1 MNEALSKAVNES
13 LGFSK
18 PKEEETKAVTEEAV
32 SQEQAPQTE
41 QTPETKEAQQESVQT
56 DESSLNSKPNS
67 STETGYDW
75 KAEAEKNGYVP
86 KDSYV
91 PEDPFI
97 AKMIEFRKN
106 NVNIEDPKFWATVQ
120 KDYTAYDLNDAEQAL
135 NIVKEGLRLSEPD
148 ITDKEIN
155 AELSEFKVLGERPPL
170 REDFED
176 SEDPERAYNKAMKSY
191 NDRMEVAEGKLIRQ
205 AREHQKNL
213 LEHQKSLQLPSVQS
227 KEQEQ
232 LLAQQQEQAQ
242 RAFES
247 ATSKFLEDFSKVSV
261 KIGDWDFE
269 LEVPNEEKTV
279 IKEGILKSDQ
289 FFNRYI
295 TGDKDNPID
304 YSSLSEDI
312 SWANKEIRNRR
323 LEAIINQA
331 KSVGGEEKIV
341 GLKNQKA
348 PTIENPQAKKASSLL
363 DQIGEQ
369 LISKGVKF

>member
-1 MNEALSKAVNES
+1 MNEALSKALNES

-41 QTPETKEAQQESVQT
+41 QSPETKEAQQESVQT

-75 KAEAEKNGYVP
+75 KAEAEKNGYIP

-135 NIVKEGLRLSEPD
+135 SIVKEGLRLSEPD

-170 REDFED
+170 REDFEY

>member
-1 MNEALSKAVNES
+1 MNEALSKAINEN
-13 LGFSK
+13 LGFTK
-18 PKEEETKAVTEEAV
+18 PQQEETKAEETAI
-32 SQEQAPQTE
+32 QEQTPQAEQAPE
-41 QTPETKEAQQESVQT
+41 SKEAQQESVQP

-67 STETGYDW
+67 STETEYDW
-75 KAEAEKNGYVP
+75 KAEAEKNGYIP

-106 NVNIEDPKFWATVQ
+106 NVNIEDPKFWATIQ

-148 ITDKEIN
+148 ITEKEIN
-155 AELSEFKVLGERPPL
+155 AELSEFKVLGERPPV

-176 SEDPERAYNKAMKSY
+176 SEDPERAYNKAMRSY

-205 AREHQKNL
+205 AREHQKKL
-213 LEHQKSLQLPSVQS
+213 LEHQKSLQLPSTQS

-232 LLAQQQEQAQ
+232 VLAQQQEQAQ
-242 RAFES
+242 KAFES
-247 ATSKFLEDFSKVSV
+247 AINKFLEGFSKVSV

-269 LEVPNEEKTV
+269 LEVPSEEKTV
-279 IKEGILKSDQ
+279 IKEGILNSDQ
-289 FFNRYI
+289 FFNPYI

-312 SWANKEIRNRR
+312 SWANKKIRNRR

-348 PTIENPQAKKASSLL
+348 PTIENPQTKKASSLL
-363 DQIGEQ
+363 EQIGEQ
-369 LISKGVKF
+369 LVGKGVKL

>member
-1 MNEALSKAVNES
+1 MNEALSKAINEN
-13 LGFSK
+13 LGFTK
-18 PKEEETKAVTEEAV
+18 PQQEETKAEETAT
-32 SQEQAPQTE
+32 QEQTPQAEQAPE
-41 QTPETKEAQQESVQT
+41 SKEAQQESAQP

-67 STETGYDW
+67 STETEYDW
-75 KAEAEKNGYVP
+75 KAEAEKNGYIP

-106 NVNIEDPKFWATVQ
+106 NVNIEDPKFWATIQ

-148 ITDKEIN
+148 ITEKEIN
-155 AELSEFKVLGERPPL
+155 AELSEFKVLGERPPV

-205 AREHQKNL
+205 AREHQKKL
-213 LEHQKSLQLPSVQS
+213 LEHQKSLQLPSAQS

-232 LLAQQQEQAQ
+232 VLAQQQEQAQ
-242 RAFES
+242 KAFES
-247 ATSKFLEDFSKVSV
+247 ATNKYLEGLSKVSV

-269 LEVPNEEKTV
+269 LEVPSEEKTA
-279 IKEGILKSDQ
+279 IKEGILNSDQ

-348 PTIENPQAKKASSLL
+348 PTIENPQTKKASSLL
-363 DQIGEQ
+363 EQIGEQ
-369 LISKGVKF
+369 LVGKGVKL

>member
-1 MNEALSKAVNES
+1 MNEALSKALNES

-41 QTPETKEAQQESVQT
+41 QSPETKEAQQESVQT

-75 KAEAEKNGYVP
+75 KAEAEKNGYIP

-135 NIVKEGLRLSEPD
+135 SIVKEGLRLSEPD

-170 REDFED
+170 REDFEY

-232 LLAQQQEQAQ
+232 FLAQQQEQAQ